1 MPGHSRSVRKAGR
14 AVTDAEL
21 IHAIRAGDET
31 ALEALYHRYLP
42 SVWRYACSQLAGNVH
57 AAEDVTSETFLAAV
71 RQVGALRPEGGS
83 VAAWLVGIARHKIG
97 DLRRRRGRERLADAD
112 PAETGLPCPGAP
124 DGAAAMETAET
135 RASVK
140 QVMDALAD
148 DERLALEWK
157 YLDGLSVREIALRLG
172 RTEKAAEAVLYR
184 ARNAFRTAFE
194 RVRPTA

>member
-1 MPGHSRSVRKAGR
+1 M
-14 AVTDAEL
+14 TDAEL

-97 DLRRRRGRERLADAD
+97 DLQRRRRRERLADTD

-172 RTEKAAEAVLYR
+172 RTQKAAEAVLYR

-194 RVRPTA
+194 RARPTA